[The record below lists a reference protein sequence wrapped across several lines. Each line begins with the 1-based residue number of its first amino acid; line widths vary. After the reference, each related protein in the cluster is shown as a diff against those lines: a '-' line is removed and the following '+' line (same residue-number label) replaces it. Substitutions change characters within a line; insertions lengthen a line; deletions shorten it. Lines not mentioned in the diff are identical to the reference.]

1 MMAPLSGTFF
11 FLLLSKV
18 SAFVTPKPALS
29 SPNRY
34 GTSDA
39 EPIKVPES
47 SHSYTARTGDV
58 SLNSM
63 ADSGIGPLIPTAAA
77 AGLFLYYLS
86 QKEFEVNEVET
97 ETDASSDKGVVNVN
111 DSVDKKDE
119 KVEETETAKDTT
131 SEVEVVPD
139 KESEVESTGEAVV
152 EDVVD
157 EVVDEI
163 VDDVEETNDEIEES
177 PIEIV
182 EVVETE
188 ISEITT
194 TEPESDS
201 TSSSTPLPSPD
212 VDAAKKRVTSTLA
225 SELAM
230 RDRFEKTKADDA
242 TKEEVPVPEPSNT
255 PKKFSRPKGK
265 SSLFTDDSNIKAKSP
280 FVVRVLK
287 KIVKPWRKFSSIE

>member
-1 MMAPLSGTFF
+1 MAPLSGTFF

-34 GTSDA
+34 GTTDA

-47 SHSYTARTGDV
+47 SHSYAARTGDV

-86 QKEFEVNEVET
+86 QKEFEVNEVGT
-97 ETDASSDKGVVNVN
+97 ETDTSSDKGVVNVN

-119 KVEETETAKDTT
+119 KIEETETAKDTT
-131 SEVEVVPD
+131 VEVEVVAD
-139 KESEVESTGEAVV
+139 KESEVESIGETVV

-157 EVVDEI
+157 EV

-177 PIEIV
+177 PVEIV

-188 ISEITT
+188 ISESTT

-201 TSSSTPLPSPD
+201 TSSSTSLPSPD

-255 PKKFSRPKGK
+255 PKKFSPPKGK
-265 SSLFTDDSNIKAKSP
+265 SSDDSNIKAKSP

-287 KIVKPWRKFSSIE
+287 KIVNPWRKFSSIE